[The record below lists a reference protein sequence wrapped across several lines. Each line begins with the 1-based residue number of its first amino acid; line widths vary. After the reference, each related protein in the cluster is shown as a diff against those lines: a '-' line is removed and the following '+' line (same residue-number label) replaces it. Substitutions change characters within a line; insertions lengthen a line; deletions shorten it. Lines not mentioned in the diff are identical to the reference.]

1 MNAKKFLDDLKNKHH
16 DMLEGAVEY
25 AFQRGDISSSEYD
38 EWAKYIKLVE
48 KKKTEYLLGGVK

>member
-1 MNAKKFLDDLKNKHH
+1 MNCREFLNNLRDKHH

-25 AFQRGDISSSEYD
+25 AFQRGDISSGEYD
-38 EWAKYIKLVE
+38 EWSKYIKLVE